1 MPIRH
6 IIDNKKLVKFGGPEK
21 DRFKGDEQMWLT
33 KASHNSHCVVIFSL
47 HKTAVVRFLSRHPR
61 GTAGTGLETAG

>member
-6 IIDNKKLVKFGGPEK
+6 RIDNKKLVKFGGPEK

-33 KASHNSHCVVIFSL
+33 KASHNCHCVVIFSL
-47 HKTAVVRFLSRHPR
+47 NKKEGVRFLSIF
-61 GTAGTGLETAG
+61 E